1 MAALTAPLANVIRS
15 VALWVISTRSPISA
29 NMAVCSPM
37 MSPAR
42 IVANP
47 ISLRERSPVIP
58 SRAYTATSL
67 S

>member
-1 MAALTAPLANVIRS
+1 
-15 VALWVISTRSPISA
+15 
-29 NMAVCSPM
+29 MAVCSPM